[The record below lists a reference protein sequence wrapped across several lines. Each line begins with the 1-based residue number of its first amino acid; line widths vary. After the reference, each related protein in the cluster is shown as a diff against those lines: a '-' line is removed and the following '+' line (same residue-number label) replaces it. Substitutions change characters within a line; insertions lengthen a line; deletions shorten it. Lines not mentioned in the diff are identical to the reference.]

1 MCPVWLDAHTY
12 LMYAYLPTY
21 ILTELCCNQVSS
33 QVPLNIQQH
42 KLEPNMIWYDVMS
55 PLLIIIGVWY
65 VCKCGG
71 MYITNPSQ
79 QSAIL
84 DALAS
89 VVPEID

>member
-42 KLEPNMIWYDVMS
+42 KLEPNMI
-55 PLLIIIGVWY
+55 
-65 VCKCGG
+65 
-71 MYITNPSQ
+71 
-79 QSAIL
+79 
-84 DALAS
+84 
-89 VVPEID
+89 